1 MRYGVQGQS
10 IQTMTVSGGD
20 TTMTTIQN
28 VMSSTTYFIEVTAVN
43 SVDTGPYSDPI
54 IEETPRSKWEWNIF
68 VVDHNI
74 TNPD

>member
-1 MRYGVQGQS
+1 
-10 IQTMTVSGGD
+10 
-20 TTMTTIQN
+20 MTTIQN